1 MVRRLTPPRRGL
13 RWPSISAGSACS
25 VAVSLG
31 EEVVA
36 EQRIDTMHGHAEA
49 LLPLVDKVMREA
61 GQAPAALDL
70 VVATVGP
77 GSFTGIRAGLA
88 AARGIALATGAR
100 LFGVTSFDA
109 VAVGAAQS
117 NCPETRFLL
126 VALESRRE
134 ELYVQFFD
142 PHGDALRE
150 PAAIM
155 PFMFREAVAATI
167 GANPLLVAG
176 DAAQRAAPGL
186 AQRPDTAVLEDIRPP
201 ARSGLYEPGFAG
213 CASARR
219 PMLRGR
225 SIFVPQTSHYLRY
238 RKSRAAPEHDL
249 AHRAVAAWRGR
260 PDIFAPPRVL
270 S

>member
-1 MVRRLTPPRRGL
+1 MTDTGSPRVALALASTGL
-13 RWPSISAGSACS
+13 ACS

-36 EQRIDTMHGHAEA
+36 EQRIDTMHGQAEA
-49 LLPLVDKVMREA
+49 LLPLVDKVMRQA
-61 GQAPAALDL
+61 GQAPATLDL

-100 LFGVTSFDA
+100 LLGVTSFDA

-134 ELYVQFFD
+134 DLYVQFFD
-142 PHGDALRE
+142 PHGDALCE

-176 DAAQRAAPGL
+176 DAAQRAAPAL
-186 AQRPDTAVLEDIRPP
+186 AQRPDTVVLEDSAPGAVGTLRAGLRLLRLGNASDSPRPLYLRPP
-201 ARSGLYEPGFAG
+201 DVTLAETPQQPS
-213 CASARR
+213 
-219 PMLRGR
+219 RGR
-225 SIFVPQTSHYLRY
+225 T
-238 RKSRAAPEHDL
+238 
-249 AHRAVAAWRGR
+249 
-260 PDIFAPPRVL
+260 
-270 S
+270 

>member
-1 MVRRLTPPRRGL
+1 MTDTGWPRVILALDAAGL
-13 RWPSISAGSACS
+13 ACS

-31 EEVVA
+31 EKVVV
-36 EQRIDTMHGHAEA
+36 EERIETMHGQAEA
-49 LLPLVDKVMREA
+49 LLPLVDKVMRKA

-100 LFGVTSFDA
+100 LLGVTSFDA
-109 VAVGAAQS
+109 VAIPAARS
-117 NCPETRFLL
+117 DCSEARFLL

-134 ELYVQFFD
+134 DLYVQFFG

-155 PFMFREAVAATI
+155 PFLFREAVAATV

-176 DAAQRAAPGL
+176 DAAQRAAAAL
-186 AQRPDTAVLEDIRPP
+186 AQRPATTVLEGSAPGAVGALRAALRLLRLGSAVDPPRP
-201 ARSGLYEPGFAG
+201 LYLRVPDVTLAEIPQKP
-213 CASARR
+213 S
-219 PMLRGR
+219 RGR
-225 SIFVPQTSHYLRY
+225 T
-238 RKSRAAPEHDL
+238 
-249 AHRAVAAWRGR
+249 
-260 PDIFAPPRVL
+260 
-270 S
+270 

>member
-1 MVRRLTPPRRGL
+1 MTDTGSPRVAL
-13 RWPSISAGSACS
+13 ALDSAGSACS

-36 EQRIDTMHGHAEA
+36 EQRIDTMHGQAEA

-100 LFGVTSFDA
+100 LLGVTSFDS
-109 VAVGAAQS
+109 VAIGAAQS
-117 NCPETRFLL
+117 NCLETRFLL

-134 ELYVQFFD
+134 DLYVQFFD

-155 PFMFREAVAATI
+155 PLMFREAVAATI

-176 DAAQRAAPGL
+176 DAAQRAAPAL
-186 AQRPDTAVLEDIRPP
+186 AQRPDTAVLEDSAPGAVGTLRAGLRLLRLGNAADSPRPLYLRPP
-201 ARSGLYEPGFAG
+201 DVTLAEIPRHPS
-213 CASARR
+213 
-219 PMLRGR
+219 RGR
-225 SIFVPQTSHYLRY
+225 T
-238 RKSRAAPEHDL
+238 
-249 AHRAVAAWRGR
+249 
-260 PDIFAPPRVL
+260 
-270 S
+270 

>member
-1 MVRRLTPPRRGL
+1 MTDTGWPRVILALDAAGL
-13 RWPSISAGSACS
+13 ACS
-25 VAVSLG
+25 VAVSFG
-31 EEVVA
+31 EKVVV
-36 EQRIDTMHGHAEA
+36 EERIETMYGQAEA
-49 LLPLVDKVMREA
+49 LLPLVDKVMRKA

-100 LFGVTSFDA
+100 LLGVTSFDA

-117 NCPETRFLL
+117 NCLETRFLL

-134 ELYVQFFD
+134 DLYVQFFD

-155 PFMFREAVAATI
+155 PLMFREAVAATI

-176 DAAQRAAPGL
+176 DAAQRAAPAL
-186 AQRPDTAVLEDIRPP
+186 AQRPDTAVLEDSAPGAIGTLRAGLRLLRLGSAADAPRPLYLRPP
-201 ARSGLYEPGFAG
+201 DVRLPKIPQKPS
-213 CASARR
+213 
-219 PMLRGR
+219 RGR
-225 SIFVPQTSHYLRY
+225 T
-238 RKSRAAPEHDL
+238 
-249 AHRAVAAWRGR
+249 
-260 PDIFAPPRVL
+260 
-270 S
+270 